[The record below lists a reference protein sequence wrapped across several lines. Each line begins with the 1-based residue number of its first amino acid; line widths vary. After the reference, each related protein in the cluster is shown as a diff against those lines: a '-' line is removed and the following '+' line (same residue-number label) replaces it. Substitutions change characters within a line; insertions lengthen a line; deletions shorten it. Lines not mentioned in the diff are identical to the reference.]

1 MLIGYEL
8 QMSLL
13 GQIVPIRL
21 HNRILGCNTLQPSVL
36 EDDGETVFDVELKI
50 TQQSDGTLWFAHHEN
65 RPRHNVLIHVVYVV
79 GFDLSSRV
87 LLAVVFQG
95 SKG

>member
-1 MLIGYEL
+1 MPPNCKFAERFGHYSFGIIASGLVLIGYEL

-36 EDDGETVFDVELKI
+36 EDDGDTVFDVELKI
-50 TQQSDGTLWFAHHEN
+50 TQ
-65 RPRHNVLIHVVYVV
+65 
-79 GFDLSSRV
+79 
-87 LLAVVFQG
+87 
-95 SKG
+95 